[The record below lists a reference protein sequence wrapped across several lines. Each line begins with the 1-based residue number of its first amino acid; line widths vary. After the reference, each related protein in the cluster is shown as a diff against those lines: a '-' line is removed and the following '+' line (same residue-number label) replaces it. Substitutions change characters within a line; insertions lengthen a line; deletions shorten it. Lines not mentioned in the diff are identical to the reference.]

1 MAYYLVK
8 FVHTDIEHWKQ
19 HVRDHAIYLYQ
30 LVESGDLLLS
40 GPIENNDDHQKEAYL
55 VLKADNEAQLMAL
68 LKADPFWKQGLVSDY
83 TIEKGTPMFGNP
95 ENIYI
100 TPPTNQDN

>member
-40 GPIENNDDHQKEAYL
+40 GPIENNDDHQKKL
-55 VLKADNEAQLMAL
+55 I
-68 LKADPFWKQGLVSDY
+68 W
-83 TIEKGTPMFGNP
+83 
-95 ENIYI
+95 
-100 TPPTNQDN
+100 